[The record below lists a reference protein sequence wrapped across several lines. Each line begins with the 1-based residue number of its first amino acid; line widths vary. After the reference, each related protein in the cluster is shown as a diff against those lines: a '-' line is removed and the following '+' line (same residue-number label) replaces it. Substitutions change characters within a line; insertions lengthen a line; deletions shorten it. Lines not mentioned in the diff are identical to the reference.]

1 MGLNAFNLAG
11 GSIDDDF
18 DGDGWLDIVTSSW
31 DPVVQMLY
39 FHGEADGSFTER
51 GEEAGLAG
59 RAKTGSASD
68 GDSATP
74 T

>member
-1 MGLNAFNLAG
+1 MAYLIAAYGLVI
-11 GSIDDDF
+11 GSIVAY
-18 DGDGWLDIVTSSW
+18 GLWLQAQRRAV
-31 DPVVQMLY
+31 
-39 FHGEADGSFTER
+39 AR
-51 GEEAGLAG
+51 EEAGLAG